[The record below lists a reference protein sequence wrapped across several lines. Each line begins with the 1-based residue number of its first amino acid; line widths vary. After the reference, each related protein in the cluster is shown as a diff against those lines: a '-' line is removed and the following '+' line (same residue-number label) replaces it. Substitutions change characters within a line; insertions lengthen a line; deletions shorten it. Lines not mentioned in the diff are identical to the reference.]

1 MEGRMFRQPRTTI
14 TLLLTVLLMASTL
27 SASIFEKAEYAN
39 RRKNLMEK
47 IPDGVAIILGAQ
59 LRVTYNEHYQN
70 NDFMYFTGVEI
81 PNAILL
87 IDGVKRESTLFFTIT
102 ERAARNEGIS
112 LELVR
117 NPQDVTGIEK
127 VLPFEQFSPL
137 LTLLAEE
144 TPIFYTSF
152 KPEELVRECTNE
164 KYRILR
170 RNMTRNE
177 WDGRLT
183 RELQFVKVLEER
195 FPQVEVRDCSPLIW
209 NLRIIKSPAEVDI
222 LRKAARIAVK
232 AHIELMKSTR
242 VGMHEYELAALYEYL
257 CKKEG
262 AQDLA
267 YHMII
272 CSGENHPYLHYYKH
286 DRILQDGDFLV
297 IDVGPDLGYYDIDI
311 TISYPVNGKFT
322 PRQKEIYE
330 AAKAVHEACMRVYR
344 PGLTGEEVRGEV
356 DAILIEQGFDLSQD
370 IFQRRTMR
378 GGFGH
383 YVGMATHDVGGG
395 PRILQPGMVFANE
408 PFAVFPEENL
418 GVRVEDTIL
427 ITEDGCE
434 NLTAGIPREVDEIES
449 LMKKPGIVQ
458 VLKKAGLY

>member
-1 MEGRMFRQPRTTI
+1 MIRQIRI
-14 TLLLTVLLMASTL
+14 AFMSMLAVLFLIATL
-27 SASIFEKAEYAN
+27 SAGYFEKSEYAE
-39 RRKNLMEK
+39 RRKKLMEK

-81 PNAILL
+81 PNAILI
-87 IDGVKRESTLFFTIT
+87 IDGIKKESILFFTIT

-117 NPQDVTGIEK
+117 NPHEVTGIEK
-127 VLPFEQFSPL
+127 VLPYEQF
-137 LTLLAEE
+137 TLYLSQLAEE
-144 TPIFYTSF
+144 TPVFYTSF
-152 KPEELVRECTNE
+152 KPEELVRECTSE
-164 KYRILR
+164 KYWILR
-170 RNMTRNE
+170 KNMTRNE

-183 RELQFVKVLEER
+183 RELQFVKTLEER
-195 FPQVEVRDCSPLIW
+195 FPQVEIRDGSRLIW
-209 NLRIIKSPAEVDI
+209 NLRIIKSPAEVDL

-267 YHMII
+267 YYMVI

-286 DRILQDGDFLV
+286 DRVLQDGDFLV

-311 TISYPVNGKFT
+311 TISYPANGKFT
-322 PRQKEIYE
+322 PRQREIYE
-330 AAKAVHEACMRVYR
+330 AAKAVHEANMSAYR
-344 PGLTGEEVRGEV
+344 PGLTGEELREEV
-356 DAILIEQGFDLSQD
+356 DAILIEQGFDLTKD
-370 IFQRRTMR
+370 IFQKRIMR
-378 GGFGH
+378 GSFGH
-383 YVGMATHDVGGG
+383 YVGMAVHDVGGG
-395 PRILQPGMVFANE
+395 PRVLQPGMVFANE
-408 PFAVFPEENL
+408 PYAVFPEENL

-434 NLTAGIPREVDEIES
+434 NLTAGIPREIAEIEA

>member
-1 MEGRMFRQPRTTI
+1 MFRQTRTAFI
-14 TLLLTVLLMASTL
+14 AIVVVLLLAASL
-27 SASIFEKAEYAN
+27 PASFFEKSEYES
-39 RRKNLMEK
+39 RRKKLMKK

-87 IDGVKRESTLFFTIT
+87 IDGKQKESILFFTIT
-102 ERAARNEGIS
+102 ERAARNEGIT
-112 LELVR
+112 LDLVR

-127 VLPFEQFSPL
+127 VLPLEHFTPHL
-137 LTLLAEE
+137 ALLAEE
-144 TPIFYTSF
+144 TPVFYTSF

-170 RNMTRNE
+170 KNMTHNE

-183 RELQFVKVLEER
+183 RELQFVKRLEER
-195 FPQVEVRDCSPLIW
+195 FPLVEVRDCSRLIW
-209 NLRIIKSPAEVDI
+209 DLRIIKSPAEVDL

-267 YHMII
+267 YYMII

-322 PRQKEIYE
+322 PRQREIYE
-330 AAKAVHEACMRVYR
+330 AAKAVHEANMSVYR
-344 PGLTGEEVRGEV
+344 PGISVKEVREEVN
-356 DAILIEQGFDLSQD
+356 AILVKQGFDLLED
-370 IFQRRTMR
+370 IFQKRNMQ

-383 YVGMATHDVGGG
+383 YVGMAVHDVGGG
-395 PRILQPGMVFANE
+395 PRDLEPGMVFANE
-408 PFAVFPEENL
+408 PFVVFPEENL

-434 NLTAGIPREVDEIES
+434 NLTAGIPREIAEIEA
-449 LMKKPGIVQ
+449 LMKKPGIIQ
-458 VLKKAGLY
+458 ILKKAGLY